1 VGASANPTSNSEADG
16 GWGPFLRR
24 GSPLDC
30 PSSSTQ
36 AVRISTARTEGPEA
50 GAGIG
55 AGAATGAGAWP
66 PTESKAATASC
77 DSCTSPSCLQNAN
90 RPLRRLTTHSSRTS
104 PRQGPALIVACLIHI
119 CTGFMQ
125 ECAQESDGNSPGR
138 AAAVV
143 RPCGH
148 LNSRWQGWYR
158 GRGLGWPVRGP
169 QVLPKGLPSEKWYGC
184 VAVRRH
190 ANTGHVG
197 VAQRRQVPRKGTGFN
212 PGYHQRRQ
220 SRRRESWP
228 SRTHC
233 TVDGR
238 ADGTKYETDGRLGC
252 PPGTVIKVRWLPSPW
267 GTQRGT
273 PL

>member
-1 VGASANPTSNSEADG
+1 M
-16 GWGPFLRR
+16 
-24 GSPLDC
+24 DC
-30 PSSSTQ
+30 RSSSTQ
-36 AVRISTARTEGPEA
+36 AVRISTARTEGLKA

-66 PTESKAATASC
+66 PTASKAATA
-77 DSCTSPSCLQNAN
+77 SCTSPSCLQNAN

-104 PRQGPALIVACLIHI
+104 PRQGPALIGACLIHI

-169 QVLPKGLPSEKWYGC
+169 QVLPSQLPKGLPSEQRDHCLC
-184 VAVRRH
+184 VSTHEH
-190 ANTGHVG
+190 AGDTCM
-197 VAQRRQVPRKGTGFN
+197 AQRRQVPRKGTGLH
-212 PGYHQRRQ
+212 PGYQQ
-220 SRRRESWP
+220 
-228 SRTHC
+228 
-233 TVDGR
+233 TV
-238 ADGTKYETDGRLGC
+238 
-252 PPGTVIKVRWLPSPW
+252 PPPRKLPKQ
-267 GTQRGT
+267 G
-273 PL
+273 PLHR